1 MDSLVAEQVWAVVMF
16 VLGSFILNTCS
27 KWERADQ
34 AVLKEA
40 KSYGRRKLDIVKP
53 RTLRGTLMTLLGTGL
68 CLGGM
73 ISHIPIAHLATCPTR
88 RRASVAVIP
97 LRGQCEHPPEKG
109 D

>member
-40 KSYGRRKLDIVKP
+40 KSYGRRKSDIVKP
-53 RTLRGTLMTLLGTGL
+53 RSLRGTIMTLLGAGL
-68 CLGGM
+68 CLGSM
-73 ISHIPIAHLATCPTR
+73 ILF
-88 RRASVAVIP
+88 VIHVLP
-97 LRGQCEHPPEKG
+97 A
-109 D
+109 